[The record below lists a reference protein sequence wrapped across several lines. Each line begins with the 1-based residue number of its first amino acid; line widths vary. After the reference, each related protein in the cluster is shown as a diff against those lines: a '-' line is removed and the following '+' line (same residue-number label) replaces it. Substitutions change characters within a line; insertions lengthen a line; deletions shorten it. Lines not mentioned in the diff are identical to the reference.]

1 MIQKSYKT
9 FDYEFYGDFSK
20 KQINGFMKTQ
30 QKDLNKILK
39 FLKIKKIND
48 KLKYKVFSALQ
59 EKRDSDPNHSASPA
73 CARAGEKTIYRV
85 YNPNIKSYPE
95 MKSFSFPHEIVHLVM
110 HEISPSYNWT
120 VTLDT
125 YDGKEMRKE
134 VEFDSIVFLQE
145 GTALLI
151 DEIVFGN
158 KLRRLDE
165 YKYLDGWVKYNCG
178 KHNIKISNLIEYY
191 ESSEQK
197 PLYSTPICGSFCKY
211 LYNKYGLEKFLKLYR
226 SCSELDSKNENI
238 ERFKVIY
245 GKLLDELEADW
256 DDKLG
261 TINNQL

>member
-1 MIQKSYKT
+1 MIQKSYKS

-30 QKDLNKILK
+30 QKDLNRILK

-48 KLKYKVFSALQ
+48 KLKYKVFSTLQ

-73 CARAGEKTIYRV
+73 CARVGEKTIYRV
-85 YNPNIKSYPE
+85 LNSEMESYPE
-95 MKSFSFPHEIVHLVM
+95 MKLFSFPHEIVHLLM
-110 HEISPSYNWT
+110 HEISPSYNWK

-125 YDGKEMRKE
+125 YDGKELKKE

-165 YKYLDGWVKYNCG
+165 HKYLDDWVKYNCD
-178 KHNIKISNLIEYY
+178 KHNIKISNLIEYH

-211 LYNKYGLEKFLKLYR
+211 LYGEYGLEKFLKLYK
-226 SCSELDSKNENI
+226 SCSELDSKNKNI
-238 ERFKVIY
+238 GKFKVVY
-245 GKLLDELEADW
+245 DKSLSELENEW
-256 DDKLG
+256 HRTLK
-261 TINNQL
+261 TINN